1 MRTNSNAVPTSTT
14 PLAIFGRS
22 WFLLV
27 RNPALVV
34 PGIIAA
40 GISTFASLV
49 IVSPDSA
56 SDAQIVLTHTLGL
69 LIRIVATVLAIAVTT
84 GMADA
89 AWRTARGAF
98 KDGIEA
104 FRREGGHVFVAVIA
118 LLLLGLLAALAAPYT
133 FEITLGIYAYCC
145 LYTMPSAVVGERPGL
160 VAIFESAKIAFARP
174 IATLVIL
181 VGVSA
186 LALGLGWGADVLQMT
201 PYVGSLL
208 SSIVVQGVIAYA
220 TLVLVGEYRIAR
232 RMELLS

>member
-1 MRTNSNAVPTSTT
+1 M
-14 PLAIFGRS
+14 
-22 WFLLV
+22 
-27 RNPALVV
+27 

-40 GISTFASLV
+40 GISTFASVV

-56 SDAQIVLTHTLGL
+56 SDAQIVITHTLGL

-118 LLLLGLLAALAAPYT
+118 LLLLGILAALAAPYT
-133 FEITLGIYAYCC
+133 FEVTLGIYAYCC
-145 LYTMPSAVVGERPGL
+145 LYTMPSAVVGERPGI
-160 VAIFESAKIAFARP
+160 VAIGESAKIAFARP
-174 IATLVIL
+174 VATLVIL
-181 VGVSA
+181 FGVSA
-186 LALGLGWGADVLQMT
+186 LALALGWGADVLQMT

-232 RMELLS
+232 RMEMLS

>member
-89 AWRTARGAF
+89 AWRTARGARA
-98 KDGIEA
+98 GTCSW
-104 FRREGGHVFVAVIA
+104 RSSR
-118 LLLLGLLAALAAPYT
+118 
-133 FEITLGIYAYCC
+133 CC
-145 LYTMPSAVVGERPGL
+145 
-160 VAIFESAKIAFARP
+160 F
-174 IATLVIL
+174 
-181 VGVSA
+181 
-186 LALGLGWGADVLQMT
+186 
-201 PYVGSLL
+201 
-208 SSIVVQGVIAYA
+208 
-220 TLVLVGEYRIAR
+220 
-232 RMELLS
+232 

>member
-1 MRTNSNAVPTSTT
+1 MRTNSKGVTTSTS

-22 WFLLV
+22 WVLLV

-40 GISTFASLV
+40 GISAFASVV
-49 IVSPDSA
+49 IVSSDSA
-56 SDAQIVLTHTLGL
+56 SDAQIVITHTFGL
-69 LIRIVATVLAIAVTT
+69 LVRIFATVLAIAVTT

-98 KDGIEA
+98 KDGLVA
-104 FRREGGHVFVAVIA
+104 FRREGGHVFVALIA
-118 LLLLGLLAALAAPYT
+118 LLLLGILAALAAPYT
-133 FEITLGIYAYCC
+133 FEIPLGVYAYCC

-160 VAIFESAKIAFARP
+160 VAIGESTKIAFMRP
-174 IATLVIL
+174 VATLVIL
-181 VGVSA
+181 AGVSA
-186 LALGLGWGADVLQMT
+186 LALAFGSGAQIVQMT

-208 SSIVVQGVIAYA
+208 GSIVVQAVIAYA

-232 RMELLS
+232 RMETLS

>member
-1 MRTNSNAVPTSTT
+1 
-14 PLAIFGRS
+14 
-22 WFLLV
+22 
-27 RNPALVV
+27 
-34 PGIIAA
+34 
-40 GISTFASLV
+40 
-49 IVSPDSA
+49 
-56 SDAQIVLTHTLGL
+56 
-69 LIRIVATVLAIAVTT
+69 
-84 GMADA
+84 
-89 AWRTARGAF
+89 
-98 KDGIEA
+98 
-104 FRREGGHVFVAVIA
+104 
-118 LLLLGLLAALAAPYT
+118 
-133 FEITLGIYAYCC
+133 
-145 LYTMPSAVVGERPGL
+145 MPSAVVGERPGL

>member
-1 MRTNSNAVPTSTT
+1 VTESTHA
-14 PLAIFGRS
+14 LAIFGRS
-22 WFLLV
+22 WVLLV

-40 GISTFASLV
+40 GITTFASVV

-56 SDAQIVLTHTLGL
+56 SDVQIVVTHTLGL
-69 LIRIVATVLAIAVTT
+69 LIRIFATVLAIAVTT

-98 KDGIEA
+98 KDGIVA
-104 FRREGGHVFVAVIA
+104 FQREGGHVFVAVIA
-118 LLLLGLLAALAAPYT
+118 LLVLGLLAAIAAPYT
-133 FEITLGIYAYCC
+133 FDIPFGVYAYCC

-160 VAIFESAKIAFARP
+160 FAIGESAKIAFARP
-174 IATLVIL
+174 VATFIIL
-181 VGVSA
+181 IGVSA
-186 LALGLGWGADVLQMT
+186 PALAFGSGAQIVQMT

-208 SSIVVQGVIAYA
+208 GSIVVQAVIAYA

-232 RMELLS
+232 RMETFS